1 MQKEYFME
9 QLILDGV
16 DIFNPL
22 SKEKLQDIIDCFVEY
37 FGEDKREI
45 ISQRLNDV
53 TYLFLG
59 RQAKKKSTRDSILEY
74 YESKIHSMD
83 RELNLQMGIYE
94 DSQTHTLFEKKEYI
108 LNKNLY
114 KEKPL
119 NEFTET
125 ALLSLAISVSS
136 KDIIK
141 DFNYDHIAFLD
152 YVFDN
157 EHDKLIKKYNE
168 SRELWER
175 EFYDKYYE
183 CIVSAQKILPIYEE
197 KENKVNDLIKQ
208 SKQKEMDLVKEILK
222 EKLGIN
228 FAEYKSDQEKIIN
241 FFENSKNIATVDK
254 QLENLDVFI
263 DIIEKNSEFVT
274 EYDKSRRTQLFDF
287 YSICKGKQYEKR
299 EAFVKEIIKSSE
311 IRKEIIKIR
320 EQLKRDIEENC
331 PYIVAAREQL
341 KIKNIGDLQKEIDK
355 IKNFV
360 VDESILS
367 GYVTKFYADRQIKQA
382 CVVPQRL
389 QLTDDVLIHEMM
401 HIATTDIKIIKEIK
415 KGIML
420 SGRIGINRIFEEEK
434 SFLGEVINEYLSQQ
448 VCEIARRRGVSV
460 GRANNYSCYYTQG
473 IAYVKPFLD
482 KHIEDIKSGLIVG
495 EHDFFDKYY
504 GVDFEREEKKLQKVF
519 GYKNLKEAESNL
531 IRLQNQHNN
540 YEQNL

>member
-1 MQKEYFME
+1 ME

-175 EFYDKYYE
+175 
-183 CIVSAQKILPIYEE
+183 
-197 KENKVNDLIKQ
+197 
-208 SKQKEMDLVKEILK
+208 
-222 EKLGIN
+222 
-228 FAEYKSDQEKIIN
+228 
-241 FFENSKNIATVDK
+241 
-254 QLENLDVFI
+254 
-263 DIIEKNSEFVT
+263 
-274 EYDKSRRTQLFDF
+274 
-287 YSICKGKQYEKR
+287 
-299 EAFVKEIIKSSE
+299 
-311 IRKEIIKIR
+311 
-320 EQLKRDIEENC
+320 
-331 PYIVAAREQL
+331 
-341 KIKNIGDLQKEIDK
+341 
-355 IKNFV
+355 
-360 VDESILS
+360 
-367 GYVTKFYADRQIKQA
+367 
-382 CVVPQRL
+382 
-389 QLTDDVLIHEMM
+389 VL
-401 HIATTDIKIIKEIK
+401 
-415 KGIML
+415 
-420 SGRIGINRIFEEEK
+420 
-434 SFLGEVINEYLSQQ
+434 
-448 VCEIARRRGVSV
+448 
-460 GRANNYSCYYTQG
+460 
-473 IAYVKPFLD
+473 
-482 KHIEDIKSGLIVG
+482 
-495 EHDFFDKYY
+495 
-504 GVDFEREEKKLQKVF
+504 
-519 GYKNLKEAESNL
+519 
-531 IRLQNQHNN
+531 
-540 YEQNL
+540 